1 MVVVISRRYAE
12 RLLVNRFRRSSSVTV
27 LNNPLCRTLL
37 VATLAC
43 LTTRSPAADPPNFS
57 TKARVAWTTSRVK
70 GSPDPPSP
78 YVTRVAFPDLTFDEP
93 LDMNY
98 APGINRLLVV
108 ERFGRIFSVPLDR
121 KTAKPDL
128 ILDANQVLGRTKPKT
143 LSAYGFALHPQYPK
157 VRYAYATIVTS
168 NTEELPRGSRLSRFR
183 VLPGEPPR
191 CDPKSEQILF
201 EWPSGGHNGG
211 CLQFGPDGYLYI
223 ATGDSSGIADLYL
236 TGQDLT
242 NLSGAILR
250 IDVDHPG
257 EKLPYTVPRDN
268 PFLSTKGAR
277 PEIWAYGLR
286 QPWKMSFDTA
296 TGDLWTGN
304 IGQDLWEMVFRIE
317 RGGNYGWSITEGTHP
332 FEPERP
338 RGPTAIIPPIIE
350 HDHANFRSITGGF
363 VYHGKKLAKLRGAYV
378 YGDYDTGRIW
388 QLRYDRKNQKL
399 LSASELVD
407 SSMRLVGF
415 GQDSQG
421 ELYLLDHVSGRIH
434 ELVPNPNAGQKSNFP
449 TTLSATGLFDSVKTL
464 TPAAGLIPYDVI
476 APQWADGAT
485 KQRFLALPNDS
496 KMEFETLTYP
506 QPAPGSPPGWKFPNG
521 TVIVETVFLETK
533 AGHPESR
540 RRIETRILHHERL
553 SGDES
558 NGDQY
563 WQGYTYVWNDQQ
575 TDAQLLLAPQGRD
588 KVFQIT
594 DPQAPGGVR
603 QQTWH
608 FPSRTECTVCHNMA
622 AKYVLG
628 VTTHQMNRDRNYGD
642 QNLNQLDLLDKLGCF
657 TKRLPAPTSSLP
669 RLVDYRVKKNDLDRR
684 ARSYLHANCSHCHRK
699 WGGGN
704 ARFQLLDTLDLSETG
719 TLGVRPGQGTFGMAA
734 GKVLAAGD
742 PYRSV
747 LFFRMSKLGA
757 GRMPRI
763 GSSVVDPVGTRLIHD
778 WIASLPSASPEPNI
792 ARSRGE
798 TAVAMKALKSTASDA
813 ERAAQIDSLLKTTP
827 GSIRLLH
834 ATTGSE
840 LDQATR
846 SQVIRSATAHASAT
860 VRDLFERYL
869 PEEKRVKRL
878 GTTIKPAQ
886 ILSLPGD
893 IARGRDVFFKT
904 DGVQCRNCHKIAGQG
919 NEVGPDLSG
928 VGKKFTRAQILESIL
943 QPSKKIEPKWL
954 TYVVETV
961 QGRVFTGLLVSKDD
975 KQVVLKD
982 AKDKLTRIAAEDVDV
997 LAAQQKSLMPDL
1009 LVRDMT
1015 AQQVADL
1022 TAFLSSLK
1030 TPVPPKK

>member
-1 MVVVISRRYAE
+1 MLSAA
-12 RLLVNRFRRSSSVTV
+12 LVRIQGSSSVNIFAGSFV
-27 LNNPLCRTLL
+27 RSML
-37 VATLAC
+37 VARLLC
-43 LTTRSPAADPPNFS
+43 STTRLSAADGPTFS
-57 TKARVAWTTSRVK
+57 TKSRIAWTTSRVK

-78 YVTRVAFPDLTFDEP
+78 YRTRIAFPNLKFDEP

-98 APGINRLLVV
+98 SAGINRLLVV
-108 ERFGRIFSVPLDR
+108 ERYGRIFSVPLDR

-128 ILDANQVLGRTKPKT
+128 LLDTNEVLGRSKPKT
-143 LSAYGFALHPQYPK
+143 LSAYGIALHPKYPK
-157 VRYAYATIVTS
+157 VRYAYATIVTT
-168 NTEELPRGSRLSRFR
+168 NTEEIPKGSRVSRFR

-191 CDPKSEQILF
+191 CDPKSEQILL

-223 ATGDSSGIADLYL
+223 ASGDSSGIADLYL

-268 PFLSTKGAR
+268 PFLQTKGAR

-317 RGGNYGWSITEGTHP
+317 RGGNYGWSITEGSHP

-363 VYHGKKLAKLRGAYV
+363 VYHGKKLAKLRGAYI

-388 QLRYDRKNQKL
+388 QLRYDRDKQKL
-399 LSASELVD
+399 ISSAELVD

-434 ELVPNPNAGQKSNFP
+434 ELIPNPDAGRKSNFP
-449 TTLSATGLFDSVKTL
+449 RTLAGTGLFSSVKDL
-464 TPAAGLIPYDVI
+464 VPAAGLIPYDVI
-476 APQWADGAT
+476 APQWSDGAT
-485 KQRFLALPNDS
+485 KQRFLALPGDS

-506 QPAPGSPPGWKFPNG
+506 QPAPGSPPGWKFPAG
-521 TVIVETVFLETK
+521 TVIVETIFLEME
-533 AGHPESR
+533 AGNRKSR

-553 SGDES
+553 AGNET

-563 WQGYTYVWNDQQ
+563 WQGYTYVWNDEQ
-575 TDAQLLLAPQGRD
+575 TSAELLLDAQGRNRT
-588 KVFQIT
+588 FQIA
-594 DPQAPGGVR
+594 DRSAPGGVR
-603 QQTWH
+603 KQTWH

-628 VTTHQMNRDRNYGD
+628 VTTHQMNRSYNHGGD
-642 QNLNQLDLLDKLGCF
+642 TLNQIEMLQRLGCF
-657 TKRLPAPTSSLP
+657 STPLPAPPKDLP
-669 RLVDYRVKKNDLDRR
+669 RLVDYRVDSHELGQR

-704 ARFQLLDTLDLSETG
+704 ARFQLLATLDLPDTG
-719 TLGVRPGQGTFGMAA
+719 TLNVRPGQGTFGMAG

-747 LFFRMSKLGA
+747 MYFRMSKLGA

-763 GSSVVDPVGTRLIHD
+763 GSSVIDPIGTQLIHD
-778 WIASLPSASPEPNI
+778 WISGLPSASPDASI

-798 TAVAMKALKSTASDA
+798 TALALKTLKTAKDIKQ
-813 ERAAQIDSLLKTTP
+813 RASQINSLLGSTP
-827 GSIRLLH
+827 GAIRLLQ
-834 ATTGSE
+834 ATSGSE
-840 LDQATR
+840 LPKATRDQAIA
-846 SQVIRSATAHASAT
+846 VATTHQSAT

-878 GTTIKPAQ
+878 GTTVKPAQ
-886 ILSLPGD
+886 ILALPGD
-893 IARGRDVFFKT
+893 IDRGRTVFFKT
-904 DGVQCRNCHKIAGQG
+904 DGIQCRNCHKIAGKG
-919 NEVGPDLSG
+919 KEVGPDLSG

-954 TYVVETV
+954 TYVIETA
-961 QGRVFTGLLVSKDD
+961 QGRVHTGLLVKKDD
-975 KQVVLKD
+975 KEVILKD
-982 AKDKLTRIAAEDVDV
+982 AKDKLIRVAADDVEV
-997 LAAQQKSLMPDL
+997 MAAQQKSLMPDL

-1015 AQQVADL
+1015 ARQVADL
-1022 TAFLSSLK
+1022 TAFLASLK
-1030 TPVPPKK
+1030 TPAPKKDK

>member
-1 MVVVISRRYAE
+1 MTIFA
-12 RLLVNRFRRSSSVTV
+12 RS
-27 LNNPLCRTLL
+27 LAGML
-37 VATLAC
+37 VAFGLLC
-43 LTTRSPAADPPNFS
+43 VTTAAPAADKASFS
-57 TKARVAWTTSRVK
+57 TTARVAWTTSRVK

-78 YVTRVAFPDLTFDEP
+78 YVTRVAFPNLTFDEP

-98 APGINRLLVV
+98 SAGINRLLVV
-108 ERFGRIFSVPLDR
+108 ERYGRIFSVPLDR

-128 ILDANQVLGRTKPKT
+128 VLDANVVLGRTKPKT
-143 LSAYGFALHPQYPK
+143 LAAYGFALHPEYPK

-168 NTEELPRGSRLSRFR
+168 NTEELPRGSRVSRFR

-191 CDPKSEQILF
+191 CDPKSEQILV

-268 PFLSTKGAR
+268 PFLKTPGAR

-304 IGQDLWEMVFRIE
+304 IGQDLWEMVFRIK
-317 RGGNYGWSITEGTHP
+317 RGGNYGWSITEGSHP

-338 RGPTAIIPPIIE
+338 RGPTAIVPPIIE

-363 VYHGKKLAKLRGAYV
+363 IYHGQKLEKLKGAYV

-388 QLRYDRKNQKL
+388 QLRFDRKTEKL
-399 LSASELVD
+399 VSSSELVD

-415 GQDSQG
+415 GQDGQG

-434 ELVPNPNAGQKSNFP
+434 ELVPNPNAGRVSNFP
-449 TTLSATGLFDSVKTL
+449 KTLSATGLFDSVKTL
-464 TPAAGLIPYDVI
+464 SPAAGLIPYDVI
-476 APQWADGAT
+476 APQWADTAT
-485 KQRFLALPNDS
+485 KQRYLALPGDS

-521 TVIVETVFLETK
+521 TVIVETVFLEMETGNP
-533 AGHPESR
+533 ASR
-540 RRIETRILHHERL
+540 RRLETRILHHERL

-575 TDAQLLLAPQGRD
+575 TEANLLLNPQGRD
-588 KVFQIT
+588 RTFQIA
-594 DPQAPGGVR
+594 DPAAPGGTRR
-603 QQTWH
+603 QSWH

-628 VTTHQMNRDRNYGD
+628 VTTHQMNRDYDYAGRK
-642 QNLNQLDLLDKLGCF
+642 LNQVKLLETLGCF
-657 TKRLPAPTSSLP
+657 AKPLPKPTRDLP
-669 RLVDYRVKKNDLDRR
+669 RLVDYRASTNDLGLR

-704 ARFQLLDTLDLSETG
+704 ARFQLLATLDLGDTG
-719 TLGVRPGQGTFGMAA
+719 TLNVRPGQGTFGMASA
-734 GKVLAAGD
+734 KVLAAGD

-747 LFFRMSKLGA
+747 MFFRMSKLGS

-763 GSSVVDPVGTRLIHD
+763 GSSVIDPVGTKLIKE
-778 WIASLPSASPEPNI
+778 WIATLPAASPESHI
-792 ARSRGE
+792 AQARGE
-798 TAVAMKALKSTASDA
+798 TAVALKTLRTSKTAA
-813 ERAAQIDSLLKTTP
+813 GRAAQITALLQSTS
-827 GSIRLLH
+827 GAIRLLQ
-834 ATTGSE
+834 AANSKQ
-840 LDQATR
+840 LDPATR
-846 SQVIRSATAHASAT
+846 QQVITSATAHSSAT
-860 VRDLFERYL
+860 VRDLFETFL

-878 GTTIKPAQ
+878 GNTVKPEQ
-886 ILSLPGD
+886 ILALPGS
-893 IARGRDVFFKT
+893 IERGRDVFFKT
-904 DGVQCRNCHKIAGQG
+904 DGVQCKNCHKISGQG
-919 NEVGPDLSG
+919 KEVGPDLSG

-943 QPSKKIEPKWL
+943 QPSRKIEPKWL
-954 TYVVETV
+954 SYVVETV
-961 QGRVFTGLLVSKDD
+961 QGRVFTGLLVKKDD
-975 KQVVLKD
+975 KQVVLRD
-982 AKDKLTRIAAEDVDV
+982 AKDKLTTIAADDVDV

-1009 LVRDMT
+1009 LIRDMT
-1015 AQQVADL
+1015 ARQVADL
-1022 TAFLSSLK
+1022 TAFLASLK
-1030 TPVPPKK
+1030 TPAPTKDK